1 MRDWYAYAKTA
12 SFDSFLVFLS
22 LGVFQALT
30 NRVLYCILV
39 WNWFHVNPPTDVPV
53 LAF

>member
-12 SFDSFLVFLS
+12 SFDSFLVFLN

-30 NRVLYCILV
+30 N
-39 WNWFHVNPPTDVPV
+39 HVMCCVMFV
-53 LAF
+53 Y